1 MKKSRSVSFSIF
13 SMRWPV
19 WWTRMPFNSARI
31 LRISFA
37 WMSISVACPWTPPNG
52 SWIMIRAWGSAK
64 RLPLAPAASSSAPI
78 DAACPMQIVE
88 IAGLPP
94 PSGRNS
100 PSNGIRAGHA
110 HPRGRPRSTPLRC
123 SCAEGRAASE
133 DQGDLLAVE
142 RFALE
147 QRARQ
152 RMELFEVLF
161 EDHPRAMR
169 AVADDALD
177 LHVDLER
184 GLLAVV
190 LVPRD
195 FPPEENVL
203 LVLAERDGPEFLR
216 HAPLADHLARH
227 RRGLREIIPGPG
239 RELVQHD
246 LLR

>member
-1 MKKSRSVSFSIF
+1 MPQPLATLGQTSASFAPHSGQ
-13 SMRWPV
+13 
-19 WWTRMPFNSARI
+19 NSA
-31 LRISFA
+31 
-37 WMSISVACPWTPPNG
+37 
-52 SWIMIRAWGSAK
+52 
-64 RLPLAPAASSSAPI
+64 
-78 DAACPMQIVE
+78 
-88 IAGLPP
+88 
-94 PSGRNS
+94 
-100 PSNGIRAGHA
+100 SNGLRAGA
-110 HPRGRPRSTPLRC
+110 ADSRGRPRSTPLRC

-133 DQGDLLAVE
+133 DPGDLLAVE

-246 LLR
+246 LLRGPAAQQDRDPVDEVFPRVASLVRLPNRNRLRQTLEERSLRRGRGYVWVTGVVDWMLYRL